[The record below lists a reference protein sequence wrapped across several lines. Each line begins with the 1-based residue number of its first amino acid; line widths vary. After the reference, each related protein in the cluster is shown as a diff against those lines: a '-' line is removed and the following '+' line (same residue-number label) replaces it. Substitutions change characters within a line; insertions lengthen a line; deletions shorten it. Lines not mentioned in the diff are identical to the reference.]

1 MSNVAGAQAPTKRF
15 AHQTLGV
22 EDLRENVED
31 LGKSV
36 GDMATRQPAVSE
48 RLLGSASGGSLSVV
62 HFVSNSG
69 MGRDGFHIDR
79 AGAFD
84 VGVLRFRSQAPAR
97 APRYGNPDRAPHRHA
112 PFIERERFPFAFALT
127 FISF

>member
-79 AGAFD
+79 AGALD
-84 VGVLRFRSQAPAR
+84 LGVLRLGCQGSAR
-97 APRYGNPDRAPHRHA
+97 APRYGDPPRAPYRQPH
-112 PFIERERFPFAFALT
+112 FIERERVPFALALI
-127 FISF
+127 ISF